1 MPSFDIVSK
10 LDPQTLDNAINSAR
24 KEILGRF
31 DFKGSKTTI
40 DLDKKELILKIHT
53 EDEMRLKSVIDV
65 IRMRMVK
72 QNLDPRCLDEGKE
85 VEATGMTIRK
95 DIKVRQGIDSDTGRK
110 ILKDIKDSKLKVT
123 AQKMDDQVRVTGKKI
138 DDLQAVI
145 ALCRRG
151 TYDLPLQFVNMTS
164 PNADFFISTRA
175 GLHPDAT
182 DI

>member
-1 MPSFDIVSK
+1 MASFDIVSK
-10 LDPQTLDNAINSAR
+10 FDGQTLDNAINSAR
-24 KEILGRF
+24 KEIIGRF

-40 DLDKKELILKIHT
+40 ELDKKDNVIKIHT

-95 DIKVRQGIDSDTGRK
+95 DIKVKQGIDADTARK
-110 ILKDIKDSKLKVT
+110 IQKDIKDSKLKVQ
-123 AQKMDDQVRVTGKKI
+123 AQKMDDQIRVTAKKI

-151 TYDLPLQFVNMTS
+151 QYDMPLQFVNMK
-164 PNADFFISTRA
+164 
-175 GLHPDAT
+175 
-182 DI
+182 

>member
-31 DFKGSKTTI
+31 DFKTSKTTI
-40 DLDKKELILKIHT
+40 ELDKKELIIKIHT
-53 EDEMRLKSVIDV
+53 EDEMRLNSVIDV

-72 QNLDPRCLDEGKE
+72 QGLDTRSLDEGKQI
-85 VEATGMTIRK
+85 EASGFTIRK
-95 DIKVRQGIDSDTGRK
+95 DIKVKQGIDKDTARK
-110 ILKDIKDSKLKVT
+110 IQKDIKDSKIKVT
-123 AQKMDDQVRVTGKKI
+123 AQQMDDQIRVTSKKI

-151 TYDLPLQFVNMTS
+151 TYDLPLQFVNMK
-164 PNADFFISTRA
+164 
-175 GLHPDAT
+175 
-182 DI
+182 

>member
-31 DFKGSKTTI
+31 DFKNSKTTI
-40 DLDKKELILKIHT
+40 DLDKKDLIIKIHT
-53 EDEMRLKSVIDV
+53 EDEMRLNSVIDV

-72 QNLDPRCLDEGKE
+72 QGLDTRSLDEGKQI
-85 VEATGMTIRK
+85 EASGFTIRK
-95 DIKVRQGIDSDTGRK
+95 DIKVKQGIDKDTARK
-110 ILKDIKDSKLKVT
+110 IQKDIKESKLKVS
-123 AQKMDDQVRVTGKKI
+123 AQQMDDQIRVTSKKI

-151 TYDLPLQFVNMTS
+151 TYDLPLQFVNMK
-164 PNADFFISTRA
+164 
-175 GLHPDAT
+175 
-182 DI
+182 